1 VTLPVTA
8 PRLAGVRGAVIRV
21 ARTIRTHLDPT
32 STVLQNSLR
41 VAVGLALAVLLARM
55 LGLSHAFWVVL
66 GTLQVLRST
75 ALGTGRTVVQA
86 LIGNV
91 AGVAIGGV
99 FAIFAGNHPLVMWA
113 ALPFAI
119 FLAAYAAT
127 AVGFAASQ
135 AAFTINLIVIFN
147 LISPVGW
154 QVGLV
159 RIEDLAV
166 GAAISV
172 VVGLL
177 LWPRGARRELARSVA
192 SFYRAVIAYLDRS
205 FDRVLGFRPAASP
218 DADRRPVIQAAE
230 RAGEAFDAF
239 LNERSATALDPQ
251 AAGFLLAAGNHA
263 ILAGDLLD
271 VIATRLGYQASG
283 CPDGAKSV
291 RAQVDILLNNFSRI
305 AQWLALERENR
316 DTEPVSQ
323 RALRDA
329 ALDCLRRWRNDESA
343 GRGAMAVVMAGEWAQ
358 NLARLEDD
366 LKEPVAQAVDA
377 ARTPWWR

>member
-1 VTLPVTA
+1 V
-8 PRLAGVRGAVIRV
+8 
-21 ARTIRTHLDPT
+21 
-32 STVLQNSLR
+32 
-41 VAVGLALAVLLARM
+41 
-55 LGLSHAFWVVL
+55 
-66 GTLQVLRST
+66 
-75 ALGTGRTVVQA
+75 
-86 LIGNV
+86 
-91 AGVAIGGV
+91 IGGV
-99 FAIFAGNHPLVMWA
+99 FAILAGNHPLVMWA
-113 ALPFAI
+113 ALPIAI
-119 FLAAYAAT
+119 FVAAYAAT

-147 LISPVGW
+147 LISPAGW

-172 VVGLL
+172 VVGVL

-192 SFYRAVIAYLDRS
+192 GFYRAVIAYLDRS
-205 FDRVLGFRPAASP
+205 FERVLGFQPPTGPDPA
-218 DADRRPVIQAAE
+218 RRSVIQAAE

-239 LNERSATALDPQ
+239 LNERSATSLDPQ
-251 AAGFLLAAGNHA
+251 TAGYLLAAGNHA

-283 CPDGAKSV
+283 CPDGARSV
-291 RAQVDILLNNFSRI
+291 RAQVRILLDGFSRL
-305 AQWLALERENR
+305 AGRLALEKE
-316 DTEPVSQ
+316 DGDIPVSQ
-323 RALRDA
+323 RALRAA
-329 ALDCLRRWRNDESA
+329 ALDCLRRWRNDEKA
-343 GRGAMAVVMAGEWAQ
+343 GRGALAVVMAGEWAQ